1 MDDVFYLESTTS
13 SFVTVAWFGEEDAGN
28 KTIASKLKLSGVKFD
43 NTIVK

>member
-28 KTIASKLKLSGVKFD
+28 KTITFKSLLPGVEFD
-43 NTIVK
+43 NAIVK